1 MHKSIFASLFNL
13 CYATMAFVMILI
25 GSVQVFFS
33 LETYHRDRREELM
46 KNTEEAAAFAEARRL
61 SDGSQAEVTADVNNY
76 FNTLS
81 ELTENDYFLADSSG
95 RIICC
100 SRRVSEFE
108 GKVFPAEVLSSA
120 ADNKPFFT
128 GSLNGFYS
136 EEWFNYVCGI
146 CGGRY
151 YIAAR
156 HSMDSMKEYLTKLFI
171 TLLIF
176 FAAIMIL
183 VYPVLYFSVM
193 RIVKPLSDMTMAA
206 RKFGEGDFSKKIRVS
221 DNTELGYL
229 ENALNEMA
237 ASIEEN
243 EEKRKSF
250 VSNVSHELKTPMTTI
265 GGFVDGILDGT
276 IPKQQHKYYLRIV
289 SGEIDRLARLV
300 RSMLNISKYE
310 SGEVELRT
318 EFFDCEA
325 LIFKTALLFETRI
338 DEKKVE
344 MEGLDSGKFYLC
356 ADIDLT
362 QQIIYNLI
370 ENAVKFVNEGGTISF
385 SHEVKGE
392 FTAVRIRNSGEGLTE
407 NEISKVFDRFYKT
420 DESRGKDKTG
430 VGLGLSI
437 VRSIV
442 KLHNGDIL
450 VRSKPGEYTEF
461 EFTLPTGV
469 PPQ

>member
-1 MHKSIFASLFNL
+1 MHKSIFAGLFNL
-13 CYATMAFVMILI
+13 CYAIMALVMILI
-25 GSVQVFFS
+25 GSVQIFFS
-33 LETYHRDRREELM
+33 LETYHRDRKEDLM

-61 SDGSQAEVTADVNNY
+61 SGGADAEMTADINNY

-81 ELTENDYFLADSSG
+81 ELTKNDYFLADSTG
-95 RIICC
+95 KIICC
-100 SRRVSEFE
+100 SGGVSEFE
-108 GKVFPAEVLSSA
+108 GKVFPEEILRSA
-120 ADNKPFFT
+120 ANNEQYFT
-128 GSLNGFYS
+128 GSLGGFYS
-136 EEWFNYVCGI
+136 EEWFNYVCSLGS
-146 CGGRY
+146 GRY
-151 YIAAR
+151 YLAAR
-156 HSMDSMKEYLTKLFI
+156 HRMDEMKEYLTKLFI
-171 TLLIF
+171 WLLMS

-183 VYPVLYFSVM
+183 IFPLIYFSVM

-206 RKFGEGDFSKKIRVS
+206 RKFGEGDFSQKIRVS
-221 DNTELGYL
+221 DTTELGYL

-237 ASIEEN
+237 VSIEKN
-243 EEKRKSF
+243 EETRKSF

-310 SGEVELRT
+310 SGEVELHT
-318 EFFDCEA
+318 EFFDGET

-338 DEKKVE
+338 NEKKVE

-356 ADIDLT
+356 ADIDLA
-362 QQIIYNLI
+362 QQVIYNLI
-370 ENAVKFVNEGGTISF
+370 ENAVKFVNEGGIISF

-392 FTAVRIRNSGEGLTE
+392 FTAVRVRNSGDGLTE

-420 DESRGKDKTG
+420 DESRGRDKTG